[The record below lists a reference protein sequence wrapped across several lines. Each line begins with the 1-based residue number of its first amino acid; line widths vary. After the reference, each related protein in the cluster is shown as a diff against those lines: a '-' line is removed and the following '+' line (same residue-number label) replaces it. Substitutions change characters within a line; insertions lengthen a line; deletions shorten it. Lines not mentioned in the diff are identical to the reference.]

1 MIKTLLKRTV
11 TGIVLA
17 GLMLLSIYIGSFSY
31 GFFALDAVLFIFVT
45 VAAFEMYFAMKKKFN
60 PFFIPIVVSAVTIYP
75 LQYFFGFAGLFTAI
89 AFGFFATT
97 FCFVFSKE
105 KRDFQDLAI
114 TFFILIY
121 PLAIGSLA
129 YPMHAKFGIVPVLIA
144 VWAPLISDLFAYLFG
159 SLIGGPKAFP
169 EISPKKTVSG
179 SVAGLVGGIAGA
191 LCIFAIFEYAGFP
204 SNVMF
209 SFTNYFGGNIG
220 AAMGVYAVLGF
231 VTGLLGEVGDLTASL
246 IKRKLEIKD
255 YSNLLGTH
263 GGFMD
268 RIDSILFG
276 SMFILPVMLV
286 FFA

>member
-1 MIKTLLKRTV
+1 MITTLLKRTV
-11 TGIVLA
+11 TGLILA
-17 GLMLLSIYIGSFSY
+17 GLMLLSIYIGSFDY

-45 VAAFEMYFAMKKKFN
+45 IAAFEMYFAMKKKFN

-75 LQYFFGFAGLFTAI
+75 LQYFFGFAGLFTAM
-89 AFGFFATT
+89 ALGFFAAT

-121 PLAIGSLA
+121 PLAIGSLS
-129 YPMHAKFGIVPVLIA
+129 YPMHAKFGIIPVLIA
-144 VWAPLISDLFAYLFG
+144 VWAPLVSDLFAYLFG
-159 SLIGGPKAFP
+159 SVIGGPKAFP

-179 SVAGLVGGIAGA
+179 SVAGLFGGVAGA
-191 LCIFAIFEYAGFP
+191 LLIYTIFEFAAFP
-204 SNVMF
+204 SNVT
-209 SFTNYFGGNIG
+209 FTFTEWFGGNTG
-220 AAMGVYAVLGF
+220 AAMGVYAALGF
-231 VTGLLGEVGDLTASL
+231 VTGLLGEIGDLTASL